1 MTTPVTTDH
10 SLLAT
15 FEERATSPHELRAC
29 INSHGLYH
37 RAQFVV
43 RLSPVVHQKL
53 ADSSLQIIDTNQV
66 PFDKV
71 QAFSTL
77 LHETIHWWQHIGSTA
92 GLLLSLGSPVQIHSS
107 FPQLQIFLRNVGPK
121 KSILKFA
128 STKDAIRYSPEA
140 IQATNIIVN
149 NYKDV
154 SFFQTIATRPDLIEE
169 QDIGADPFFE
179 SVGHSYYITYSNAVH
194 LLAQLFDPQF
204 TFLFLPDARTWESAF
219 AMLRDKRL
227 EGYYHGSPIR
237 VSPLGLR
244 EIFEGQARFAQLQYL
259 HFGSGG
265 KFDWD
270 DACKAGMLSA
280 VYVDGFEV
288 FLRLSESENP
298 NSIHSPSVG
307 LFMVVCDIAMNAG
320 EGFPLP
326 LRSPPTIISGSDA
339 GMRFTFR
346 CRMIAVKAPQRRSIQ
361 V

>member
-128 STKDAIRYSPEA
+128 STKDATRYSPEA